1 MNEKETRD
9 EYVAPEVVDYGELR
23 ELTAGTSTGFTTDVP
38 IGFHT
43 PSHNVFT
50 LP

>member
-1 MNEKETRD
+1 MHEEETRS

-23 ELTAGTSTGFTTDVP
+23 ELTAGTSTGATTDVP
-38 IGFHT
+38 LGFVSPNH
-43 PSHNVFT
+43 HVFT